1 MRQDLRCSYEMFIQD
16 VKSHQ
21 SVFSTSCDYIKEIES
36 SVFNYPLFSSNS
48 SIPEIIALFIETW
61 SDVTQALV
69 NCHTNNEIHQLLVRQ
84 EERSMKLAHHTH
96 ICHSKRPVYGADCVE
111 LCSIYHR
118 PTEFTRQNQELIW
131 SEFTSVLSDLVP
143 SYSSFCA
150 NQQQC
155 VTDYTILVE
164 RTRPCRPIEV
174 INHPPLMTSPV
185 HEEII
190 EYYTTMYVLLL

>member
-1 MRQDLRCSYEMFIQD
+1 MRQELRCSYEMFIQD

-21 SVFSTSCDYIKEIES
+21 FVFNTSSDYIKEIEN

-48 SIPEIIALFIETW
+48 SIPVIIVLCIETW
-61 SDVTQALV
+61 SDVTQSLV
-69 NCHTNNEIHQLLVRQ
+69 DCHTNNEIHQLLIHQ
-84 EERSMKLAHHTH
+84 EERSLKLAQQTQTYYSRKP
-96 ICHSKRPVYGADCVE
+96 IYGADCVD

-118 PTEFTRQNQELIW
+118 PTEYTRQNERLIW
-131 SEFTSVLSDLVP
+131 NEFTSSLSDLVP

-174 INHPPLMTSPV
+174 INHPVLISSPV

-190 EYYTTMYVLLL
+190 QYYTTMYIFLI